1 MAELEHKGEASGDP
15 KMDRALSAFSA
26 YLKNER
32 NASAHTVD
40 SYRLDILQFARM
52 MLETD
57 AEERQA
63 DWNSID
69 VYGARTYIVR
79 LQDEEGVSKTS
90 ILRKLSG
97 MRTFYRFMQ
106 REGLARSNPFFG
118 LKAPKREKLLP
129 KYMSVDEVGRLL
141 DAPAVHWRDA
151 YQKGYAKDEDSAHF
165 AAARDAAI
173 LEVIYSGG
181 LRISEAIGLD
191 LEDLDLVSG
200 VMRVRGKGNNEKLF
214 SRANPPHIEHK
225 RKCSCVRQPVRTA
238 SHAACISGELQAL
251 SADGGSADG
260 HDAAQAAPLLRHSS
274 AGCGR
279 RSAKRPGASLTRQS
293 PHDADEGR
301 LQHGA
306 SARVIRQARRSAARK
321 SFCRESRETPR

>member
-52 MLETD
+52 MRETD

-69 VYGARTYIVR
+69 VSGARTYIVR

-106 REGLARSNPFFG
+106 RE
-118 LKAPKREKLLP
+118 
-129 KYMSVDEVGRLL
+129 
-141 DAPAVHWRDA
+141 
-151 YQKGYAKDEDSAHF
+151 
-165 AAARDAAI
+165 
-173 LEVIYSGG
+173 
-181 LRISEAIGLD
+181 
-191 LEDLDLVSG
+191 
-200 VMRVRGKGNNEKLF
+200 
-214 SRANPPHIEHK
+214 
-225 RKCSCVRQPVRTA
+225 
-238 SHAACISGELQAL
+238 
-251 SADGGSADG
+251 
-260 HDAAQAAPLLRHSS
+260 
-274 AGCGR
+274 
-279 RSAKRPGASLTRQS
+279 
-293 PHDADEGR
+293 
-301 LQHGA
+301 
-306 SARVIRQARRSAARK
+306 
-321 SFCRESRETPR
+321 